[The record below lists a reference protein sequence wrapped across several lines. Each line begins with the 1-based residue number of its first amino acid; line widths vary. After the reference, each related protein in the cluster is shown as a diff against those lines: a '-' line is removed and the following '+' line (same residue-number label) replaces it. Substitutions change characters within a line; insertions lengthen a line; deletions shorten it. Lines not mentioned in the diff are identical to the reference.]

1 MGVRWRGFELPKV
14 LECDKSTL
22 TPTYGK
28 FVAEPFERGYGA
40 TIGASLRRI
49 LISSIEGRAV
59 TAVKIEGI
67 FHEFSTIPGVVDDV
81 TQIILNIKKLVLRS
95 HANGPKTIKI
105 NVNKKGEVTAK
116 DIQTDGTVEVLNKDL
131 HIATLSKKAKLNIEM
146 EVSKGRGYVPAERN
160 KKEDQAIGML
170 AIDAVFSPVR
180 KVNYRIENTRVGQAT
195 DYDRLILEIWTDSSL
210 SPEDALV
217 YAANIL
223 QKHLEVFVKYGE
235 FPEEEEE
242 VEETSGKE
250 EAQEVLKKPI
260 SELEL
265 SVRSAN
271 CLREARIKTI
281 GDLVH
286 KTESQMLKYRNF
298 GKKSLREINDIL
310 KEMSLSLGTKIEKGK
325 S

>member
-1 MGVRWRGFELPKV
+1 MGVRWRGFELPRV

-28 FVAEPFERGYGA
+28 FMAEPFERGYGT

-49 LISSIEGRAV
+49 LISSIEGGAV
-59 TAVKIEGI
+59 TSVKIEGI
-67 FHEFSTIPGVVDDV
+67 SHEFSTIPGVVEDV
-81 TQIILNIKKLVLRS
+81 TQIVLNIKQLVLRAHTKGS
-95 HANGPKTIKI
+95 KVIKI

-131 HIATLSKKAKLNIEM
+131 HIATLSKKAKFNIEM

-160 KKEDQAIGML
+160 KREDQPIGV
-170 AIDAVFSPVR
+170 IAVDSIFSPVR
-180 KVNYRIENTRVGQAT
+180 KVNYRVENTRVGQAT
-195 DYDRLILEIWTDSSL
+195 DYDKLILEIWTDASM

-217 YAANIL
+217 YGSNIL
-223 QKHLEVFVKYGE
+223 QRHLEVFVNYSE

-242 VEETSGKE
+242 VEETTGKE
-250 EAQEVLKKPI
+250 EIYEVLKRPI

-271 CLREARIKTI
+271 CLKEARIKTI
-281 GDLVH
+281 ADLVQ
-286 KTESQMLKYRNF
+286 KTETQMLKYRNF
-298 GKKSLREINDIL
+298 GKKSLGEIGGIL
-310 KEMSLSLGTKIEKGK
+310 KGMSLSLGMKLEKGK
-325 S
+325 L

>member
-59 TAVKIEGI
+59 TAVKTEGI
-67 FHEFSTIPGVVDDV
+67 SHEFSTIPGVVDDV

-95 HANGPKTIKI
+95 HANGPKIIKI

-210 SPEDALV
+210 SPEDVLV

-242 VEETSGKE
+242 VEEASGKE
-250 EAQEVLKKPI
+250 EAHEVLKKPI

-281 GDLVH
+281 GDLVQ